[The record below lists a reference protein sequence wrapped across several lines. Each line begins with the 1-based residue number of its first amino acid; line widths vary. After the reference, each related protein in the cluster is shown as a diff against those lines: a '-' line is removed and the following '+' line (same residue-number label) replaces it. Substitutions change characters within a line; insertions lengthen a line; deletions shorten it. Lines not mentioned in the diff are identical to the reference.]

1 MKSRVLISTVFVFIC
16 VCVFSVWAGT
26 QPAPSI
32 EGHWEG
38 EIVLPTGNLAF
49 DIDFKK
55 EGENWIGDVSIPV
68 QNAKD
73 LPLEK
78 ISVSGTD
85 ITFVMQGIPGNPTFK
100 GALNEEGTSISGDF
114 LQSGAKFPF
123 TMSRGASRKDKVKKA
138 LDGFEKI
145 VKRGLKG
152 LKVPGVAMAVVVED
166 EIVMAEAWG
175 FRDVEKEVPMTA
187 DTLMAIGSSSKAFT
201 TFAMGALVDQ
211 GRLEWEA
218 PVRNYIPWFK
228 LYDPFASERMTP
240 RDLVTHR
247 SGLPRHDLLWY
258 NNLEITREELVRRL
272 AFLEPTADLRTRWQY
287 NNLMFLTAG
296 YLVETLTGK
305 SWEDS
310 LKDLVMDPLG
320 MKRTNF
326 SVLDSQKD
334 LDFALPYKEEKGK
347 FKRIPFRDITTVGPA
362 GSINSSVREMAQ
374 WVLVHLNNGK
384 YKGQQILKSQTVQD
398 MHLAHMPTGGTPAL
412 REVTPADYG
421 LGWFVDSYRGHQRF
435 HHGGNIDGF
444 SALVSVLPDD
454 SVGFVVLTNMNGTPL
469 PELLVRHA
477 SDLILG
483 AEERNWIALSV
494 TERARGQRAEKESE
508 KNKGTRQVKGTKPAH
523 EVKQY
528 AGLYNHPGYGD
539 MKVFIDGNTLK
550 FIYNSMTTPLGHFH
564 YETFIGG
571 EAEDPTFKDFK
582 ITFRTDVN
590 GRVSALETAIEPTM
604 DPQTFQKKPD
614 PRYFDPDYLKAFEGR
629 YDLVGQLLTISL
641 KGNQL
646 ALVIPG
652 QPEFDLEPDLGGE
665 FVLKQAKIA
674 RLYFKTDETGKVT
687 GLVFI
692 QGGTILDAKKIEN

>member
-1 MKSRVLISTVFVFIC
+1 MKSRVSISTVIVFIC
-16 VCVFSVWAGT
+16 LGAVSTWAGT
-26 QPAPSI
+26 QAAPSI

-38 EIVLPTGNLAF
+38 EIELPSGKLAF
-49 DIDFKK
+49 DIDFKQ
-55 EGENWIGDVSIPV
+55 EGENWAGDISIPV
-68 QNAKD
+68 QNAKN
-73 LPLEK
+73 LTLGE
-78 ISVSGTD
+78 IAVSGNEV
-85 ITFVMQGIPGNPTFK
+85 TFAMQGIPGDPTFK
-100 GALNEEGTSISGDF
+100 GVFNEEGTSISGDF
-114 LQSGAKFPF
+114 FQSGAKFPF
-123 TMSRGASRKDKVKKA
+123 TMSRGASLKAKVKEA
-138 LDGFEKI
+138 LDGFENV

-166 EIVMAEAWG
+166 EIVFAEGWG
-175 FRDVEKEVPMTA
+175 YRDVEKEIPMTA

-211 GRLEWEA
+211 GKLAWED

-228 LYDPFASERMTP
+228 LFDTFASERMTP

-296 YLVETLTGK
+296 YLVETLTGL

-310 LKDLVMDPLG
+310 LRGLVMKPLG
-320 MKRTNF
+320 MERTNF

-334 LDFALPYKEEKGK
+334 PDYALPYREEKGK

-374 WVLVHLNNGK
+374 WVMVHLNNGK
-384 YKGQQILKSQTVQD
+384 YNGRQILKFQTVQD

-412 REVTPADYG
+412 KEVTPADYG
-421 LGWFVDSYRGHQRF
+421 LGWFVDSYRGHRRF

-444 SALVSVLPDD
+444 SANVSVLPDD
-454 SVGFVVLTNMNGTPL
+454 SVGFVVLTNMNGTAL

-494 TERARGQRAEKESE
+494 AERARGKKVEKESE

-523 EVKQY
+523 EIGHY

-539 MKVFIDGNTLK
+539 LKVFIDGKTLK
-550 FIYNSMTTPLGHFH
+550 FTYNSMTTPLGHFH

-604 DPQTFQKKPD
+604 DPQTFQKQPD
-614 PRYFDPDYLKAFEGR
+614 PRYFDSNFLKAFEGR
-629 YDLVGQLLTISL
+629 YDLVGQQLNISL

-646 ALVIPG
+646 VLVIPG

-674 RLYFKTDETGKVT
+674 RLYFKSDEAGKVT

-692 QGGTILDAKKIEN
+692 QGGMVIDAKKLEN